1 MLNVSMLDSYRKNDR
16 VVGVTSLTAAAWH
29 GVARLMLVQL
39 CVWSEVKFFTN
50 KPLRRIFGL
59 S

>member
-1 MLNVSMLDSYRKNDR
+1 MLDSYRKNDR